1 MFLRLWYYP
10 ILKKHFL
17 SCKSLKR
24 NDLMRVF
31 WAGPFL
37 RTPSTKEDAWRRIGH
52 FFSSL
57 ENLKNLNSNFALA
70 CLCVKNENGFFFS
83 AKIKNH
89 RWKTSSARRLQKEVF
104 EWRLLILDKKK
115 LFWFRNTQP
124 KFDVKKIYTT
134 EERTMHDIFFFPI
147 FRKSMQPQESQPSKR
162 TS

>member
-24 NDLMRVF
+24 NDLMRAF

-89 RWKTSSARRLQKEVF
+89 RWKTSSARRLQKEVC
-104 EWRLLILDKKK
+104 EWRDCW
-115 LFWFRNTQP
+115 FWIRKNF
-124 KFDVKKIYTT
+124 FDFSTHETKVG
-134 EERTMHDIFFFPI
+134 FFI
-147 FRKSMQPQESQPSKR
+147 QLNKEL
-162 TS
+162 